1 MTVVGVIG
9 LGAMGTPIALRML
22 ESGHSVAVWNRTA
35 ARADPLK
42 AAGAEVAASP
52 AEVAAAADLVITMV
66 TDAAAL
72 RAVTEGAD
80 GALAGFRHGSILVDM
95 STVGPRTA
103 RELGARVTMLDAPVL
118 GSVAEARSG
127 SLQIF
132 AGGDEAVFER
142 AAPVLAALGEP
153 RLVGPLGSGAAA
165 KLVANA
171 TLFGVLG
178 VLGEA
183 IALGD
188 SLGLSRERVFEVL
201 ATTPLAAQA
210 ERRRP
215 AIEDGDHPPRFA
227 LSLARKDA
235 DLVHEA
241 APELRLAA
249 AARSW
254 LTEAEAA
261 GRGGQDYTA
270 VLAQILRDT

>member
-1 MTVVGVIG
+1 MTAVGVIG

-72 RAVTEGAD
+72 RAVTEGAE
-80 GALAGFRHGSILVDM
+80 GALAGFRQGSILVDM

-103 RELGARVTMLDAPVL
+103 RELGARVSMLDAPVL

-142 AAPVLAALGEP
+142 AAPVLAALGEA
-153 RLVGPLGSGAAA
+153 RLVGPQGSGAAA
-165 KLVANA
+165 KLVVNA
-171 TLFGVLG
+171 TLVGLLG

-188 SLGLSRERVFEVL
+188 SLGLGRERAFEIL

-215 AIEDGDHPPRFA
+215 AIEDGTYPPRFA

-235 DLVHEA
+235 DLVLEA
-241 APELRLAA
+241 APELRLTA